1 MSDPNFPMA
10 AMGGGIDLSGLAQAH
25 EQQRQGGQPSQPVS
39 PGDGAFMSL
48 PDAVVNGGEA
58 ELEQFSQYSTQ
69 VPVLIQVYSN
79 NDPDSLAL
87 TPVLEELVRSADGRL
102 VLLRID
108 ADAHPQLGGQPSVLA
123 LVSGRPVP
131 LLQGNPPREQI
142 VQIVNE
148 LIQVASQQGVTG
160 RVAITGE
167 TADSGEPEPK
177 PLPPLHQEA
186 QDALARGDVEGAKAA
201 YEQALKEKPADDDA
215 KVGLAQVSLLVR
227 LKGKTLPEIRE
238 RAAKLPEDIDAQFD
252 VADLDLSGGHV
263 DDAFNRLLGLF
274 GKADAE
280 NKTKVRERIL
290 ELFDVVGPA
299 DARVVRARQQLTNLL
314 FS

>member
-1 MSDPNFPMA
+1 MA

-25 EQQRQGGQPSQPVS
+25 QRRAQNAQPGQAPQPGQP
-39 PGDGAFMSL
+39 GADGAAISL
-48 PDAVVNGGEA
+48 PDAVINGGEA

-69 VPVLIQVYSN
+69 IPVLVQVYSQN
-79 NDPDSLAL
+79 NQESLSL

-102 VLLRID
+102 IMLRVD

-123 LVSGRPVP
+123 LVGGRPVP
-131 LLQGNPPREQI
+131 LFQGNPPREQI
-142 VQIVNE
+142 LQVVNE
-148 LIQVASQQGVTG
+148 LIQVAAQQGVTG
-160 RVAITGE
+160 RVNITGD
-167 TADSGEPEPK
+167 AGAPAEPAPT

-186 QDALARGDVEGAKAA
+186 QDALAKGDVDAAKAA
-201 YEQALKEKPADDDA
+201 YEQAIRESPADEDA

-227 LKGKTLPEIRE
+227 LKDKTMPAIRE
-238 RAAKLPEDIDAQFD
+238 RAAKLPDDLEAQFD

-274 GKADAE
+274 SKVSADDK
-280 NKTKVRERIL
+280 NVVRERIL
-290 ELFDVVGPA
+290 ELFEVVGTA
-299 DARVVRARQQLTNLL
+299 DARVIRARQQLTNLL